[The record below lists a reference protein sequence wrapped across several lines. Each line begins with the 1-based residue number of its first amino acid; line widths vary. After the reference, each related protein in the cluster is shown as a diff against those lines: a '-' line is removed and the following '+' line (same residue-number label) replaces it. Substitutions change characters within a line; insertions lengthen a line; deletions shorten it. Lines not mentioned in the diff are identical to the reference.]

1 MCTNE
6 TQIIQLDGN
15 ISNLSDNPDTVH
27 NNSND
32 DEDDSLKDDDS
43 ETNSDIEYDTD
54 DEIDA
59 TVEPLILAPV
69 PNQVLSP
76 SKPAKMEI
84 LTQKQIQS
92 SPLPLCMMLN
102 ARSIYNKCDNLKNL
116 LYQICPDLLIISETW
131 ERQRL
136 TIDDILSSDQ
146 FKSISY
152 KREKT
157 GNRQPGGGCAII
169 YNERR
174 FNVSKIDMLVPEGVE
189 ACWALFSPISIT
201 PHHRIKKLVV
211 GSIYVSPR
219 SQFKQETV
227 EHIIENIHYLRSI
240 YDNDVSFLVG
250 GDLNRIDIEPILD
263 SYGALRQAISVP
275 TRKSATLENI
285 ITDLCTLYHPPTT
298 LPPLQVDTG
307 KKGKDGDHEVII
319 FAPMADNNFIKPRV
333 KKSITIRPLPESGIR
348 EFGKEITSHDWREVL
363 SEKNIDCKVNNFHST
378 LRSQLNKH
386 FPEQTVKISTL
397 DKKWMD
403 PSLKVLHRQVQR
415 EFFKNRQSKKWRK
428 LKRKF
433 KRRKRK
439 AVKLFYSKFVNEL
452 KDTDPGRWYKM
463 AQRIGAVDQMNDGEV
478 SVEQLEGLSNQ
489 QSAELIAQHFSSVS
503 NEYSP
508 LNRNDLPCYLPSER
522 PPQVDEIDVHK
533 KINKLKKTRSTF
545 NIDIPNKLR
554 KEFSPEL
561 SCPLADIINN
571 CLLEQ
576 YYPKLWKYEM
586 ITPAPKVSH
595 PKLIKD
601 LRKISST
608 SDYSKVFESFLRDWI
623 LEDISGNLDIGQF
636 GGQPGTGTEH
646 MMVYL
651 VDRILKLLD
660 STTES
665 TAVMAAMIDWS
676 NAFDR
681 QDPTLAIKKF
691 IKLGVR
697 TSLIPLLA
705 SYLED
710 RKMKVKFNGKYSQEH
725 SLIGGGPQGTLLGL
739 IEYLVQS
746 NDAADFVDAKDRFKY
761 IDDLS
766 ILELIFLSGV
776 LTEFDCYTTVPS
788 DIGVDQLY
796 LPPESY
802 NTQRSLDKI
811 SAWTDKNLMMIN
823 ADKTNYMVFSRSQS
837 DFVTRLHL
845 NNSKIEQVPTAK
857 IVGVWLQSNL
867 KWDRNTKELTIKAF
881 SRISMITK
889 LKYVGVGTDDLMD
902 IYKLYIRSIVE
913 YCSVV
918 WHSSLTEE
926 LSRKLEMVQK
936 ICLRVI
942 LGDKYESYSDALD
955 ICNLK
960 NLYERREERCLSFAK
975 KCLKHP
981 VHSKLFPLNMNNKN
995 NMHKSREK
1003 YVVNFGRT
1011 NAYKDSTVPY
1021 LQRTLNNM

>member
-1 MCTNE
+1 
-6 TQIIQLDGN
+6 
-15 ISNLSDNPDTVH
+15 
-27 NNSND
+27 
-32 DEDDSLKDDDS
+32 
-43 ETNSDIEYDTD
+43 
-54 DEIDA
+54 
-59 TVEPLILAPV
+59 
-69 PNQVLSP
+69 
-76 SKPAKMEI
+76 
-84 LTQKQIQS
+84 
-92 SPLPLCMMLN
+92 
-102 ARSIYNKCDNLKNL
+102 
-116 LYQICPDLLIISETW
+116 
-131 ERQRL
+131 
-136 TIDDILSSDQ
+136 
-146 FKSISY
+146 
-152 KREKT
+152 
-157 GNRQPGGGCAII
+157 
-169 YNERR
+169 
-174 FNVSKIDMLVPEGVE
+174 
-189 ACWALFSPISIT
+189 
-201 PHHRIKKLVV
+201 
-211 GSIYVSPR
+211 
-219 SQFKQETV
+219 
-227 EHIIENIHYLRSI
+227 
-240 YDNDVSFLVG
+240 
-250 GDLNRIDIEPILD
+250 
-263 SYGALRQAISVP
+263 
-275 TRKSATLENI
+275 
-285 ITDLCTLYHPPTT
+285 
-298 LPPLQVDTG
+298 
-307 KKGKDGDHEVII
+307 
-319 FAPMADNNFIKPRV
+319 
-333 KKSITIRPLPESGIR
+333 
-348 EFGKEITSHDWREVL
+348 
-363 SEKNIDCKVNNFHST
+363 
-378 LRSQLNKH
+378 
-386 FPEQTVKISTL
+386 
-397 DKKWMD
+397 
-403 PSLKVLHRQVQR
+403 
-415 EFFKNRQSKKWRK
+415 
-428 LKRKF
+428 
-433 KRRKRK
+433 
-439 AVKLFYSKFVNEL
+439 
-452 KDTDPGRWYKM
+452 
-463 AQRIGAVDQMNDGEV
+463 MNDGEV

-561 SCPLADIINN
+561 SGPLADIINN

-576 YYPKLWKYEM
+576 YYPKLWKHEM

-710 RKMKVKFNGKYSQEH
+710 RKMKVKFNGKYSNEH

-776 LTEFDCYTTVPS
+776 LTEFDCYKTVPS

-796 LPPESY
+796 LPPESF

-811 SAWTDKNLMMIN
+811 SAWTDKNLMRIN
-823 ADKTNYMVFSRSQS
+823 ADKTNYMVFSRSLS
-837 DFVTRLHL
+837 DFATRLHL
-845 NNSKIEQVPTAK
+845 NNSKIDQVPTAK

-867 KWDRNTKELTIKAF
+867 KWDKNTKELTMKAF

-889 LKYVGVGTDDLMD
+889 LKYVGVGTDDL
-902 IYKLYIRSIVE
+902 I
-913 YCSVV
+913 
-918 WHSSLTEE
+918 
-926 LSRKLEMVQK
+926 
-936 ICLRVI
+936 
-942 LGDKYESYSDALD
+942 DA
-955 ICNLK
+955 N
-960 NLYERREERCLSFAK
+960 
-975 KCLKHP
+975 
-981 VHSKLFPLNMNNKN
+981 
-995 NMHKSREK
+995 
-1003 YVVNFGRT
+1003 
-1011 NAYKDSTVPY
+1011 
-1021 LQRTLNNM
+1021 